1 MDHLQVIVLHGVLM
15 WLGMGLCMPLSLI
28 LIRFLRTARQE
39 GNTGLSGRIAR
50 GHIAVQSVG
59 LLLDFGGGALALSNF
74 GVVGLG
80 HTHGRLGVAL
90 LLAPLMAAFLGMV
103 RPEVGARQ
111 MRGLWYAAHWLLGTG
126 TVVLTCLNIF
136 IGLRVYELI
145 SATSL
150 VGVNVVF
157 FVQVA
162 LMALLYLS
170 QNRWAYLRQV
180 EWVLPQKAAIAT
192 GQDVMASS
200 PTIPSHETRIYCSGK
215 GPAHPPTVAA
225 PSSP

>member
-15 WLGMGLCMPLSLI
+15 WLGMGLCMPLGLI
-28 LIRFLRTARQE
+28 LIRFVRTACQE
-39 GNTGLSGRIAR
+39 RNTALSGRIA
-50 GHIAVQSVG
+50 VQSMG
-59 LLLDFGGGALALSNF
+59 LLLALGDGALALRNF
-74 GVVGLG
+74 GAVGLG

-90 LLAPLMAAFLGMV
+90 LLAPLLAAFLGMV
-103 RPEVGARQ
+103 RLEVGAGR
-111 MRGLWYAAHWLLGTG
+111 MRGLWYVAHWLLGAG
-126 TVVLTCLNIF
+126 TVVLACLNIF

-150 VGVNVVF
+150 VGVNVAF

-170 QNRWAYLRQV
+170 QDRWAYLRQV
-180 EWVLPQKAAIAT
+180 QWALPQKAAIAT

-200 PTIPSHETRIYCSGK
+200 PTIPSHEARIYCSGE
-215 GPAHPPTVAA
+215 GPAHPPATAA

>member
-15 WLGMGLCMPLSLI
+15 WLGMGLCMPLGII
-28 LIRFLRTARQE
+28 LIHFLRTAGQE
-39 GNTGLSGRIAR
+39 GNTALSGRIAR
-50 GHIAVQSVG
+50 GHVAVQSVG
-59 LLLDFGGGALALSNF
+59 LLLALSNF

-103 RPEVGARQ
+103 RPEVGAGRK
-111 MRGLWYAAHWLLGTG
+111 RGLWYAAHWLLGTG
-126 TVVLTCLNIF
+126 TVVLACLNIF
-136 IGLRVYELI
+136 IGLHVYELI

-150 VGVNVVF
+150 LGVNVAF
-157 FVQVA
+157 SVQVA

-170 QNRWAYLRQV
+170 QDRWAYLRQV
-180 EWVLPQKAAIAT
+180 QWALPQKAAIAT

-200 PTIPSHETRIYCSGK
+200 PIIPSHEARIYCSGE
-215 GPAHPPTVAA
+215 GPAHPPAAAA
-225 PSSP
+225 PSWP